1 MKTFALAA
9 AVTAVFIN
17 LLISPAQADPRADE
31 AKTIVK
37 TFAETLQG
45 ELKTA
50 LKAGGPTQAVDVCHE
65 RAPAIAAELSTK
77 TGWEVGRTSLK
88 RRNAGNTPD
97 DWERDVMMQFEQR
110 KAAGED
116 PAKLAYGAVV
126 EDAQGKRF
134 RFMKAIPTQ
143 PVCLTCHGGDSVP
156 AEVEAKL
163 RQYYPDDQA
172 RGFKEGDLRGAFTL
186 AKPAG

>member
-1 MKTFALAA
+1 MPD
-9 AVTAVFIN
+9 
-17 LLISPAQADPRADE
+17 LLLELRSEEIPAR
-31 AKTIVK
+31 
-37 TFAETLQG
+37 
-45 ELKTA
+45 
-50 LKAGGPTQAVDVCHE
+50 
-65 RAPAIAAELSTK
+65 
-77 TGWEVGRTSLK
+77 
-88 RRNAGNTPD
+88 
-97 DWERDVMMQFEQR
+97 MQR

-116 PAKLAYGAVV
+116 PATLAYGAVV
-126 EDAQGKRF
+126 DDAQGKRF

-172 RGFKEGDLRGAFTL
+172 RGFKAGDLRGAFTL